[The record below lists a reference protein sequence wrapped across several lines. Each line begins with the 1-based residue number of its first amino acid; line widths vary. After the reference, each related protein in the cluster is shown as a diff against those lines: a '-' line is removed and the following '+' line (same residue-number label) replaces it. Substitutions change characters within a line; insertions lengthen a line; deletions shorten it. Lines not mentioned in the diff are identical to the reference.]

1 MYSLFS
7 KSSLFINGCC
17 TYNIIAVMKDIQCQ
31 IGPLENKMIPFTKA
45 SKRIQHIGIN
55 ITKELK
61 DLYIENYDS
70 DEKN

>member
-1 MYSLFS
+1 
-7 KSSLFINGCC
+7 
-17 TYNIIAVMKDIQCQ
+17 MKDVQCQ

-45 SKRIQHIGIN
+45 SKRIQHKGIN